1 MAIIGYM
8 ESSLG
13 TSEIFKQINELE
25 GGENTLEKAKNLI
38 KNAKRLT
45 NEDIEASYIAVR
57 QVTDTLTRAAMK
69 AFDEEKV
76 VLIYNNNPAIEVT
89 QTLPFITLKTGQGGY
104 NVTYVFVHKYV
115 QISRTGVMSIQPSI
129 LRDLLIGAYVAN
141 GIRNSYSKLASNT
154 FLMKTMMEI
163 YTEFMIRILN
173 REFAIK
179 ADRVV
184 TDTLQYWIGRFFMTR
199 IFGSADSPENIET
212 IARAHFRAIDQ
223 LKADE
228 IKMQYDEADPATISQ
243 LIELLRSASSRMKTL
258 NIGRFYS
265 DWTNYYYIPSM
276 LALDN
281 VEYLIFMIIC
291 LQSGSGIMSISAA
304 DIVREC
310 KGIKGFREELLKLT

>member
-1 MAIIGYM
+1 MAITGYM

-38 KNAKRLT
+38 KNAKKLT

-89 QTLPFITLKTGQGGY
+89 QTLPFITLKNGQGY
-104 NVTYVFVHKYV
+104 NITYVFVHKYV
-115 QISRTGVMSIQPSI
+115 QISRSGVMSIQPSI

-154 FLMKTMMEI
+154 YLMKTLMEI
-163 YTEFMIRILN
+163 YSECMIRILN

-184 TDTLQYWIGRFFMTR
+184 TDTLQYWIARFFMTR
-199 IFGSADSPENIET
+199 IFGSADSPENIEN
-212 IARAHFRAIDQ
+212 IARSHFKAIDQ

-228 IKMQYDEADPATISQ
+228 IKMQYDEADPATISK